1 MGGVEERIMKL
12 LIVNPNT
19 TASMTD
25 KIRLAAQTVAEAST
39 EIIVINPDSGPA
51 SIEGYYDEGFSV
63 PGLLREIRKGESVG
77 VDGFI
82 VACFDDPGLNAAR
95 SIATGPVVGICEA
108 AVYAASMIAGSFTI
122 VTTLMS
128 SVPAIK
134 TLVRTYGRDNFCHR
148 VRAANI
154 PVLSLEQE
162 GSEARQLIEAEI
174 ALAIDEDAS
183 EAIVLGCAGMADLVQ
198 QLSRKFGL
206 PVIDGVS
213 AAVKMV
219 EGLVAQGLK
228 TSKVGG
234 YVWPPDKMYAGEFAN
249 DRYS

>member
-1 MGGVEERIMKL
+1 MKL

-19 TASMTD
+19 TVSMTD
-25 KIRLAAQTVAEAST
+25 KIRLAAETVAEAGT
-39 EIIVINPDSGPA
+39 EIVAVNPDSGPS

-63 PGLLREIRKGESVG
+63 PGLLREIRKGESAA

-82 VACFDDPGLNAAR
+82 IACFDDPGLNAAR

-108 AVYAASMIAGSFTI
+108 AVYTTSMIAGSFTI
-122 VTTLMS
+122 VTTLAS
-128 SVPAIK
+128 SVPAIQ
-134 TLVRTYGRDNFCHR
+134 TLVRNYGRNDFCHR

-162 GSEARQLIEAEI
+162 GTEARQLLEAEI
-174 ALAIDEDAS
+174 ALAIDEDAA
-183 EAIVLGCAGMADLVQ
+183 EAIILGCAGMADLAQ
-198 QLSRKFGL
+198 QLSNKFGL

-213 AAVKMV
+213 AAVKIV
-219 EGLVAQGLK
+219 EGLVSQGLK

-234 YVWPPDKMYAGEFAN
+234 YIWPPDKIYTGEFVY

>member
-1 MGGVEERIMKL
+1 MKL

-25 KIRLAAQTVAEAST
+25 KIRLAAQTVAEAGT
-39 EIIVINPDSGPA
+39 EIIAVNPDSGPA

-63 PGLLREIRKGESVG
+63 PGLLREIRKGESSG

-108 AVYAASMIAGSFTI
+108 AVYATSMVAGSFTI
-122 VTTLMS
+122 VTTLKS
-128 SVPAIK
+128 SVPAIER
-134 TLVRTYGRDNFCHR
+134 LVRTYGRDQFCR
-148 VRAANI
+148 QVRSADI

-174 ALAIDEDAS
+174 ALAIDKDSA
-183 EAIVLGCAGMADLVQ
+183 EAIILGCAGMADLTR
-198 QLSRKFGL
+198 QLSSKFGL
-206 PVIDGVS
+206 PVIDGVA

-219 EGLVAQGLK
+219 EGLIAQDLK

-234 YVWPPDKMYAGEFAN
+234 YVWPPDKMYNGEFVN